1 MRIQELQLMNYR
13 PFAESPLFKFSDHF
27 TVIVGVNGRGK
38 TAILDGLALLL
49 SRLLPQVSPA
59 KSGYR

>member
-1 MRIQELQLMNYR
+1 MNYR